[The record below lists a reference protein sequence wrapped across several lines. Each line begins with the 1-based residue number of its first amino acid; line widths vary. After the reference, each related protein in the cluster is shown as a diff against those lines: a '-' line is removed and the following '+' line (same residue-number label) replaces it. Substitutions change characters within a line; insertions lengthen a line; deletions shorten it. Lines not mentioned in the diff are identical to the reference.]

1 MTTITN
7 QKMWLREVF
16 RKSSADCR
24 KKGQNGLI
32 MPDSSDDLNDDD
44 ADSNKQR
51 LASLDYPSSLTLA
64 QGEPS
69 AYGTFTGD
77 HGEDGDDGDGGM
89 MILWRCERIIMVS
102 LDGKHGYNRSTG
114 LQWSIGLQKWT
125 QSNKQWDTVGH
136 WTTG

>member
-1 MTTITN
+1 
-7 QKMWLREVF
+7 
-16 RKSSADCR
+16 
-24 KKGQNGLI
+24 

-136 WTTG
+136 WTLDNELKLDTIEQDMILLRTGFGGLTKLCG